1 VPTDITIRAEG
12 IELPAELNDSE
23 TAQALVSRLPL
34 EVEMSRWGDE
44 YYGDVGDDLGVR
56 VAADA
61 RAEMSVGEIAY
72 WPTGNAVCIF
82 FGPTPASSG
91 DMPVAASPVNP
102 VGEVTGDVSRL
113 KALGGSV
120 TIELARA

>member
-12 IELPAELNDSE
+12 VELAAKLGDSE
-23 TAQALVSRLPL
+23 TAQAIAARLPL
-34 EVEMSRWGDE
+34 AVEMSRWGDE
-44 YYGDVGDDLGVR
+44 YYGDVGGDLGIG

-91 DMPVAASPVNP
+91 DEPVAASPVNP
-102 VGEVTGDVSRL
+102 VGKVTGDVSGL

-120 TIELARA
+120 TIEFARA